1 MRDQFDIVPPE
12 IRRMHEADEYN
23 DRVAIR
29 ARGISEALTA
39 LKPGLELVLCRHDV
53 NPEMIPYDC
62 LPGYWHVRDNSAS
75 PVPKHYPITG
85 PNGEFRVPDSHIVR
99 ELAEH
104 DMRRAD
110 VAERVFG
117 SQTKVAERK
126 RREKALRTEQMN
138 DDFAA
143 DIRAGRRVSGRI
155 YGADG
160 QPLKRKVA

>member
-23 DRVAIR
+23 DRLATR

-53 NPEMIPYDC
+53 NPAAIPYDC
-62 LPGYWHVRDNSAS
+62 LPGYWHVRDNEAQ

-85 PNGEFRVPDSHIVR
+85 PKGEFREPDSRIVE
-99 ELAEH
+99 ELAQH
-104 DMRRAD
+104 DMRRPD

-117 SQTKVAERK
+117 RNARAAEQKQRA
-126 RREKALRTEQMN
+126 KALLTEQLN
-138 DDFAA
+138 DDFVA
-143 DIRAGRRVSGRI
+143 DVRAGNRVAGRI

-160 QPLKRKVA
+160 QLLKRKIA